1 MAKNIAQQLAA
12 SAITRLRDILD
23 GNIGNPIGVLRDY
36 FIEQQDADAAEI
48 AADMADEQAT
58 TEAYTTCP
66 IDDAEW
72 TWRVTGERELV
83 HHGRTWASLDRD
95 VSRVTLMVDDLDR
108 DIYLPDRIGALT
120 GGDRLHEAM
129 VWARRIARECWER
142 LPVAEAELTP
152 LAAEG
157 PALWASDEMSC
168 AAWEGGYLMIELALP
183 EGWVRRPAPA
193 RITSLEAAI
202 EWAQSVQRSYRP
214 APVLGAQAEATAQEQ
229 LAAK

>member
-1 MAKNIAQQLAA
+1 MAKNLVQQLA
-12 SAITRLRDILD
+12 STAITRLRDILD
-23 GNIGNPIGVLRDY
+23 GDIGAPVGVLKKY
-36 FIEQQDADAAEI
+36 FTEQQDADAAEI
-48 AADMADEQAT
+48 AADMADEQAA

-72 TWRVTGERELV
+72 TWRITGERELV
-83 HHGRTWASLDRD
+83 HHGRTWATLDRD

-108 DIYLPDRIGALT
+108 DIYLPDRIHALT

-142 LPVAEAELTP
+142 LPVAEETIRP
-152 LAAEG
+152 LVADG
-157 PALWASDEMSC
+157 HALWAPDEMSC
-168 AAWEGGYLMIELALP
+168 AAWEGGYLMIELAMP

-193 RITSLEAAI
+193 RIRSLEAAI
-202 EWAQSVQRSYRP
+202 EWAVEVQRTYRP
-214 APVLGAQAEATAQEQ
+214 APVLGAQAEGNQEP